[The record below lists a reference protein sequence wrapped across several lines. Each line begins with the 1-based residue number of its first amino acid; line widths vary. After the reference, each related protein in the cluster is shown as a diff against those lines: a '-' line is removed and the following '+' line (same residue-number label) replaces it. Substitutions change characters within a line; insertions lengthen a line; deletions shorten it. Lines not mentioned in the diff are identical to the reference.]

1 MRYECN
7 ATKYKSIVSRHLRQ
21 AGSQVVKMGAFIKKH
36 KVLAGVLGASV
47 AVLIVLCAIFLV
59 RAKHYQTHFFPG
71 TVMSSVDVS
80 ELTAE
85 EANDKVS
92 RFVADYLLTIYGR
105 NDEKYYIEGPA
116 IDYSYVPNG
125 EIEQIL
131 EDQNEYDWMKQKNQS
146 KEQEIDLAT
155 TFDRQKLE
163 TVLKGL
169 PCMQEDQMIPPED
182 AKIAWN
188 DGSYQL
194 MPEVMG
200 TTLKPDEVLRLVTQA
215 VENGETSV
223 ELEDYYVDPVVRS
236 DDAQLN
242 ACMDVIEKYY
252 RTSITYTFG
261 DEEPFELTSEK
272 IQEWLTVDE
281 DYQVSV
287 DDEKVTNFVQQM
299 ASKYNTYGDVRD
311 FKTSMG
317 DRVKIGGGDYGWV
330 IDKEKEKAQ
339 IYEDL
344 ATGGRI
350 EREPVYQQ
358 VAKEYGAYDI
368 GSTYVEIDYTNQ
380 HLWYYENGEL
390 VVDTDIVSGNLSRWN
405 GSPDGIFKIVYKQ
418 RNATLVGEGYSSPVD
433 YFMPFA
439 YNVGIHDAS
448 WRDKFG
454 EQIYLTAGS
463 HGCINVPP
471 AIAEKLYE
479 VLSIDTPVVAYYR
492 EKVYLTAENARIS
505 NAYSYISE
513 ENYKELLKED
523 PTAVNPKPTK
533 TS

>member
-1 MRYECN
+1 M
-7 ATKYKSIVSRHLRQ
+7 
-21 AGSQVVKMGAFIKKH
+21 AFIKKH
-36 KVLAGVLGASV
+36 KLLTAFFGVTLALLITLGTV
-47 AVLIVLCAIFLV
+47 FLV
-59 RAKHYQTHFFPG
+59 RANHYKTHFFPG
-71 TVMSSVDVS
+71 TVMSGVDVS

-85 EANDKVS
+85 EANEKVS
-92 RFVADYLLTIYGR
+92 RFVADYLLTIYAR
-105 NDEKYYIEGPA
+105 DDQKYYIEGPS
-116 IDYSYVPNG
+116 IGYSYMPNG

-131 EDQNEYDWMKQKNQS
+131 ERQDAYDWIKQRKDT

-155 TFDRQKLE
+155 TFDQQQLE
-163 TVLKGL
+163 KELAAL
-169 PCMQEDQMIPPED
+169 PCMQTDQMVAPED
-182 AKIAWN
+182 AKIAWV
-188 DGSYQL
+188 DDSYQL
-194 MPEVMG
+194 VPEVMG
-200 TTLKPDEVLRLVTQA
+200 TTLKSDEVLRLVTQA
-215 VENGETSV
+215 VENGDTSV
-223 ELEDYYVDPVVRS
+223 ELYDHYVDPEIRS
-236 DDAQLN
+236 DDPQLN
-242 ACMDVIEKYY
+242 ACMDNIEKYY
-252 RTSITYTFG
+252 GTSITYTFG
-261 DEEPFELTSEK
+261 NEEPFELTSEM
-272 IQEWLTVDE
+272 IQAWLAVDE
-281 DYQVSV
+281 DYQVRV

-311 FKTSMG
+311 FKTSLG
-317 DRVKIGGGDYGWV
+317 DKVKIGGGDYGWV
-330 IDKEKEKAQ
+330 IDKDKEKAQ

-344 ATGGRI
+344 AKGGQI

-358 VAKEYGAYDI
+358 VAKDYGAYDI

-380 HLWYYENGEL
+380 HLWYYDKGNL

-405 GSPDGIFKIVYKQ
+405 GSPDGIYKIVYKQ

-448 WRDKFG
+448 WRNKFG

-479 VLSIDTPVVAYYR
+479 TLAVDTPVIAYYR

-513 ENYKELLKED
+513 DDYKELLKED
-523 PTAVNPKPTK
+523 PTAVNPRPTK
-533 TS
+533 TNG

>member
-1 MRYECN
+1 ME
-7 ATKYKSIVSRHLRQ
+7 
-21 AGSQVVKMGAFIKKH
+21 FIKKH
-36 KVLAGVLGASV
+36 KVLTAFFGVTLAL
-47 AVLIVLCAIFLV
+47 LIVLGTIFLV
-59 RAKHYQTHFFPG
+59 RANHYKTHFFPG
-71 TVMSSVDVS
+71 TVMSGVDVS

-85 EANDKVS
+85 EANQKVS
-92 RFVADYLLTIYGR
+92 RFVADYLLTIYAR
-105 NDEKYYIEGPA
+105 NDQKYYIEGPS
-116 IDYSYVPNG
+116 ISYSYVPNG

-131 EDQNEYDWMKQKNQS
+131 ERQDAYDWIKQRKDT

-155 TFDRQKLE
+155 SFDRKQLE
-163 TVLKGL
+163 NELTGL
-169 PCMQEDQMIPPED
+169 PFLQADQMVAPED
-182 AKIAWN
+182 AKIAWV

-194 MPEVMG
+194 VPEVMG
-200 TTLKPDEVLRLVTQA
+200 TTLKPDDVLRLVTQA
-215 VENGETSV
+215 VENGDTSV
-223 ELEDYYVDPVVRS
+223 ELYDHYVDPKILS
-236 DDAQLN
+236 DDPQLN
-242 ACMDVIEKYY
+242 ACMENIEKYY
-252 RTSITYTFG
+252 GTSITYTFG
-261 DEEPFELTSEK
+261 DEEPFELTSEM
-272 IQEWLTVDE
+272 IQAWLTVDE
-281 DYQVSV
+281 NYQVSV
-287 DDEKVTNFVQQM
+287 DDEKVTSFVQQM

-311 FKTSMG
+311 FKTSLG
-317 DRVKIGGGDYGWV
+317 DKVKIGGGDYGWV

-344 ATGGRI
+344 AKGGQI

-358 VAKEYGAYDI
+358 VAKDYGVYDI

-380 HLWYYENGEL
+380 HLWYYDKGNL

-448 WRDKFG
+448 WRNKFG

-479 VLSIDTPVVAYYR
+479 VLSVDTPVVAYYR

-513 ENYKELLKED
+513 DDYKELLKED
-523 PTAVNPKPTK
+523 PTAVNPKPK
-533 TS
+533 KEN

>member
-1 MRYECN
+1 M
-7 ATKYKSIVSRHLRQ
+7 T
-21 AGSQVVKMGAFIKKH
+21 FIKKH
-36 KVLAGVLGASV
+36 KLLTAFFGVTLALLITLGT
-47 AVLIVLCAIFLV
+47 IFLV
-59 RAKHYQTHFFPG
+59 RANHYKTHFFPG
-71 TVMSSVDVS
+71 TVMSGVDVS

-85 EANDKVS
+85 EANEKVS
-92 RFVADYLLTIYGR
+92 HFVADYLLTIYAR
-105 NDEKYYIEGPA
+105 DDQKYYIEGPS
-116 IDYSYVPNG
+116 IGYSYVPNG

-131 EDQNEYDWMKQKNQS
+131 ESQNAYDWIKQRKDT

-155 TFDRQKLE
+155 TFDQQQLE
-163 TVLKGL
+163 KELAAL
-169 PCMQEDQMIPPED
+169 PCMQTDQMIAPED
-182 AKIAWN
+182 AKIAWV
-188 DGSYQL
+188 DDSYQL
-194 MPEVMG
+194 VPEVMG

-215 VENGETSV
+215 VENGDTSV
-223 ELEDYYVDPVVRS
+223 ELYDHYVDPEIRS
-236 DDAQLN
+236 DDPQLN
-242 ACMDVIEKYY
+242 ACMDNIEKYY
-252 RTSITYTFG
+252 GTSITYTFG
-261 DEEPFELTSEK
+261 NEEPFELTSEM
-272 IQEWLTVDE
+272 IQAWLAVDE
-281 DYQVSV
+281 DYQVRV

-311 FKTSMG
+311 FKTSLG
-317 DRVKIGGGDYGWV
+317 DKVKIGGGDYGWV
-330 IDKEKEKAQ
+330 IDKDKEKAQ

-344 ATGGRI
+344 AKGGKI
-350 EREPVYQQ
+350 EREPVYLQ

-380 HLWYYENGEL
+380 HLWYYDNGEL
-390 VVDTDIVSGNLSRWN
+390 VVDTDIVSGNLGRWN
-405 GSPDGIFKIVYKQ
+405 GSPDGIYKIVYKQ

-448 WRDKFG
+448 WRNKFG

-479 VLSIDTPVVAYYR
+479 TLAVDTPVIAYYR

-513 ENYKELLKED
+513 DDYKELLKED
-523 PTAVNPKPTK
+523 PTAVNPRPTK
-533 TS
+533 TNG

>member
-1 MRYECN
+1 M
-7 ATKYKSIVSRHLRQ
+7 SIHEKNIE
-21 AGSQVVKMGAFIKKH
+21 QVVKMTAFIKKH
-36 KVLAGVLGASV
+36 KVLTGILGVTFA
-47 AVLIVLCAIFLV
+47 ALIVLVAFFFV
-59 RAKHYQTHFFPG
+59 RANHYQTHFFPG
-71 TVMSSVDVS
+71 TIMSGVDVS

-85 EANDKVS
+85 EANEKVS
-92 RFVADYLLTIYGR
+92 RFVADYLLTIYAR
-105 NDEKYYIEGPA
+105 DDQKYYIEGPS

-131 EDQNEYDWMKQKNQS
+131 VLQDEYDWMKQKNQS

-163 TVLKGL
+163 TALAEL
-169 PCMQEDQMIPPED
+169 PCMQADQMIPPED
-182 AKIAWN
+182 AKIAWV
-188 DGSYQL
+188 DDSYQL
-194 MPEVMG
+194 VPEVMG
-200 TTLKPDEVLRLVTQA
+200 TTLRFDEVLPLVTQA
-215 VENGETSV
+215 VENGDTSV
-223 ELEDYYVDPVVRS
+223 ELYDYYVDPVIKS
-236 DDAQLN
+236 DDPQLN
-242 ACMDVIEKYY
+242 ACIDVIEKYY
-252 RTSITYTFG
+252 GTSVTYTFG
-261 DEEPFELTSEK
+261 DEEPFELTSEM

-281 DYQVSV
+281 NYQVSV

-299 ASKYNTYGDVRD
+299 ASKYNTYGDARD
-311 FKTSMG
+311 FKTSLG
-317 DRVKIGGGDYGWV
+317 DKVKVGGGDYGWV

-344 ATGGRI
+344 AKGGRI

-380 HLWYYENGEL
+380 HLWYYDEGEL
-390 VVDTDIVSGNLSRWN
+390 VVDTDIVSGNLGRWN
-405 GSPDGIFKIVYKQ
+405 GSPDGVYKIVYKQ
-418 RNATLVGEGYSSPVD
+418 RNATLVGEGYASPVD

-454 EQIYLTAGS
+454 GQIYLTAGS

-479 VLSIDTPVVAYYR
+479 TLSVDTPVVAYYR

-533 TS
+533 TNG

>member
-1 MRYECN
+1 M
-7 ATKYKSIVSRHLRQ
+7 
-21 AGSQVVKMGAFIKKH
+21 AFIKKH
-36 KVLAGVLGASV
+36 KLLTAFFGVTLALLITLGT
-47 AVLIVLCAIFLV
+47 IFLV
-59 RAKHYQTHFFPG
+59 RANHYKTHFFPG
-71 TVMSSVDVS
+71 TVMSGVDVS

-85 EANDKVS
+85 EANEKVS
-92 RFVADYLLTIYGR
+92 RFVADYLLTIYAR
-105 NDEKYYIEGPA
+105 DDQKYYIEGPS
-116 IDYSYVPNG
+116 IGYSYMPNG

-131 EDQNEYDWMKQKNQS
+131 ERQDAYDWIKQRKDT

-155 TFDRQKLE
+155 TFDQQQLE
-163 TVLKGL
+163 KELAAL
-169 PCMQEDQMIPPED
+169 PCMQTDQMVAPED
-182 AKIAWN
+182 AKIAWV
-188 DGSYQL
+188 DDSYQL
-194 MPEVMG
+194 VPEVMG
-200 TTLKPDEVLRLVTQA
+200 TTLKSDEVLRLVTQA
-215 VENGETSV
+215 VENGDTSV
-223 ELEDYYVDPVVRS
+223 ELYDHYVDPEIRS
-236 DDAQLN
+236 DDPQLN
-242 ACMDVIEKYY
+242 ACMDNIEKYY
-252 RTSITYTFG
+252 GTSITYTFG
-261 DEEPFELTSEK
+261 NEEPFELTSEM
-272 IQEWLTVDE
+272 IQAWLAVDE
-281 DYQVSV
+281 DYQVRV

-311 FKTSMG
+311 FKTSLG
-317 DRVKIGGGDYGWV
+317 DKVKIGGGDYGWV
-330 IDKEKEKAQ
+330 IDKDKEKAQ

-344 ATGGRI
+344 AKGGQI

-358 VAKEYGAYDI
+358 VAKDYGAYDI

-380 HLWYYENGEL
+380 HLWYYDKGNL

-405 GSPDGIFKIVYKQ
+405 GSPDGIYKIVYKQ

-448 WRDKFG
+448 WRNKFG

-479 VLSIDTPVVAYYR
+479 TLAVDTPVIAYYR

-513 ENYKELLKED
+513 DDYKELLKED
-523 PTAVNPKPTK
+523 PTAVNPRPTK
-533 TS
+533 TNG